1 MTRAELG
8 ELIETVKKRRDEITD
23 YLCDC
28 DSYFRGRR
36 YECKWFLSFL
46 EKYYERDE
54 RKERVCVCETTEG
67 SFYWNCPVHGTQ
79 KYYER
84 KKEEKHSG
92 FRDEW
97 DKPEPGAWITTPENK
112 IEVIERPK
120 RRGAREIWDLI

>member
-8 ELIETVKKRRDEITD
+8 ELIETIKKRRDEITD

-46 EKYYERDE
+46 EKYYERE
-54 RKERVCVCETTEG
+54 PALQPWECTVG
-67 SFYWNCPVHGTQ
+67 S
-79 KYYER
+79 E
-84 KKEEKHSG
+84 KEE
-92 FRDEW
+92 
-97 DKPEPGAWITTPENK
+97 DKPERDFLETWDDYKKRT
-112 IEVIERPK
+112 